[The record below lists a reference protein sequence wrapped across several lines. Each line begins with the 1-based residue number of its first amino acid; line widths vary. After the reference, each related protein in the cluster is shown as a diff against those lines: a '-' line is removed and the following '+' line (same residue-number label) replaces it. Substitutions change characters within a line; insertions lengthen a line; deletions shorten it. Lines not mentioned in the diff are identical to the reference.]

1 MELVRCSRRNTKG
14 YGCQNRFPIEFRM
27 QKGQPVQILRC
38 PECRSK
44 HSAQQKKESTKA
56 VAKQWRSSA
65 NGKAHMKRQNSSTMS
80 KIKHALKE
88 IVKNNGGW
96 SPQRRKVDH
105 LSEFT
110 TIPSGPAL
118 VRHLESTFDQSW
130 MSWSNYGI
138 YDGVQIEYKKRW
150 NIGHIIPC
158 EQYNPDIVED
168 LKKCFSL
175 KNIFAQDA
183 RENCELHSQLPD
195 AETLMAIQE
204 LWPARWQGQLPGGVQ
219 GQ

>member
-1 MELVRCSRRNTKG
+1 
-14 YGCQNRFPIEFRM
+14 M
-27 QKGQPVQILRC
+27 QKGQRVQITRC
-38 PECRSK
+38 PDCRSK
-44 HSAQQKKESTKA
+44 HSAQQRKETTKV

-65 NGKAHMKRQNSSTMS
+65 NGKSYIKRQNSKTIS
-80 KIKHALKE
+80 KIKHTLKE
-88 IVKNNGGW
+88 IVKRRGRWN
-96 SPQRRKVDH
+96 PQRRKVDH
-105 LSEFT
+105 LREST
-110 TIPSGPAL
+110 AIPSGPAL
-118 VRHLESTFDQSW
+118 IRHLESTFDQSW
-130 MSWSNYGI
+130 MSWINYGM

-158 EQYNPDIVED
+158 EQYNPDLVED

-183 RENCELHSQLPD
+183 RENCELHSQLPTP
-195 AETLMAIQE
+195 ETLMTIQE